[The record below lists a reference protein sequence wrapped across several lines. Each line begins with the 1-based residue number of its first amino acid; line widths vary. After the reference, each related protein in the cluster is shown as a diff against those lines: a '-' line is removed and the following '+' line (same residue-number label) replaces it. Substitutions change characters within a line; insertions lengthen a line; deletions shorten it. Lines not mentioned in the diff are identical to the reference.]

1 MIMKFSFVIPTF
13 NNKVLLANT
22 LEALNHQA
30 GFDRTDYEVIVVDD
44 GSTDGTGEFIQGS
57 NRNYGLRYIYLERN
71 EQSCRSRARNAGWRR
86 ASGAII
92 VFIDSDIMVKTDYL
106 QELDRCFAVS
116 REIMVTG
123 PRLLLDRPVGL
134 EEVATSQIF
143 SKYYFDKNRYEIMEY
158 RYFLYAVASYNAN
171 AVRAPWVQV
180 YSCNLAVPKLWLEQV
195 GGFDE
200 NFKEWGLEDLE
211 LGYSL
216 YKRSVKLVYNSKL
229 EVLHQYHGE
238 RNDLV
243 ISAAK
248 LLGYERNVAYF
259 LTKHPQALPMTPRGA
274 LKYLTGD
281 WGAGKIRIFDLQ
293 AKWRKVTLEL
303 RDEAQLDAI
312 KA

>member
-1 MIMKFSFVIPTF
+1 
-13 NNKVLLANT
+13 
-22 LEALNHQA
+22 
-30 GFDRTDYEVIVVDD
+30 
-44 GSTDGTGEFIQGS
+44 
-57 NRNYGLRYIYLERN
+57 
-71 EQSCRSRARNAGWRR
+71 
-86 ASGAII
+86 
-92 VFIDSDIMVKTDYL
+92 
-106 QELDRCFAVS
+106 
-116 REIMVTG
+116 
-123 PRLLLDRPVGL
+123 
-134 EEVATSQIF
+134 
-143 SKYYFDKNRYEIMEY
+143 
-158 RYFLYAVASYNAN
+158 
-171 AVRAPWVQV
+171 
-180 YSCNLAVPKLWLEQV
+180 
-195 GGFDE
+195 
-200 NFKEWGLEDLE
+200 
-211 LGYSL
+211 
-216 YKRSVKLVYNSKL
+216 VKLVYNSKL